1 MELKNYFAQ
10 DAEGNAQPNATCYLY
25 NADTTNLANGLVD
38 ADNQPLTNPFISN
51 DYGLIQFKVPNGLYD
66 LRVISGGRD
75 YKIRVQAA
83 DASELI
89 GGIADAVAAAEVAT
103 DAAAD
108 AQTKADLASTAAT
121 SATNARDASEA
132 YAINVL
138 SSVTAVDQDRIAA
151 QQAALDAATSAASI
165 GIYIP
170 PVGPSLALKGYLDR
184 NKLFA
189 GNASEIQGAIDYAN
203 SIGGRD
209 VTLLPNVIY
218 DMGMSSITMK
228 AGVELK
234 SDTGHAVSV
243 QHLATGNPKGLPV
256 IKCGAITSDFIIVP
270 STAFN
275 NVLRNLI
282 IDARLQVSGDALKY
296 SDAAGVQR
304 TDSKAENI
312 LVYKHGLGSA
322 IRISPNHKEGG
333 FREVFAR
340 CGSGIA
346 LPGDGEYGLFCE
358 SIDWDF
364 NRLLCGFGKTRSL
377 MFTGGASRFRDVDAW
392 GSQDVSCEIQGT
404 SSTWDRLQVDG
415 SGNSGLLING
425 GDDVVINKF
434 ISINNCLTASVPTD
448 DVIIRGECRS
458 LSLAQ
463 VRMRGT
469 TGNIR
474 YAIGMEDTAIA
485 AGSIEGFN
493 FASSYLDGLNDK
505 GRAYIKV
512 SGGSNALSP
521 SRSAAPTPVVVN
533 SNPLFTKFVTGVPY
547 GWTLRGSATTSQITP
562 SGITTGK
569 YLSGVSI
576 VSGSVGVSGI
586 QLILDADEFKG
597 RRIRCE
603 GWFKGSGST
612 YSGNQRLQLFDGVNT
627 FVETIPN
634 DGQYHWIAIDAQM
647 DITAANIQIR
657 IVAANDTTSGIVLEA
672 TAVTVTAY

>member
-10 DAEGNAQPNATCYLY
+10 DAEGNAQPNASCYLY

-51 DYGLIQFKVPNGLYD
+51 DYGLIQFKAPNGLYD
-66 LRVISGGRD
+66 LRVISGSRD

-89 GGIADAVAAAEVAT
+89 GGIADAVAAADVAT
-103 DAAAD
+103 AAAD
-108 AQTKADLASTAAT
+108 IAQTKADLANSSAV
-121 SATNARDASEA
+121 SATDARDDAEA
-132 YAINVL
+132 FAMDAL
-138 SSVTAVDQDRIAA
+138 SSVGQTQTFAIQA
-151 QQAALDAATSAASI
+151 QQAAIDAASI
-165 GIYIP
+165 SIYTP
-170 PVGPSLALKGYLDR
+170 PAGPSLALKGYLDR

-275 NVLRNLI
+275 NVLRNII
-282 IDARLQVSGDALKY
+282 IDARLQISGDALKY

-312 LVYKHGLGSA
+312 LVYKFGDGSA

-333 FREVFAR
+333 FKDVFAR
-340 CGSGIA
+340 CGSGTPLIT
-346 LPGDGEYGLFCE
+346 DGQYGLYCE

-364 NRLLCGFGKTRSL
+364 SRVLLGFARQRSL
-377 MFTGGASRFRDVDAW
+377 LYTGGACRFRDIDAW
-392 GSQDVSCEIQGT
+392 GSQDISAEIGGT
-404 SSTWDRLQVDG
+404 SSTFDRLQVDS
-415 SGNSGLLING
+415 SGNSGVLINAG
-425 GDDVVINKF
+425 SDVVISKL
-434 ISINNCLTASVPTD
+434 ISINNCLTATVPTD
-448 DVIIRGECRS
+448 DVIIRGTCRS
-458 LSLAQ
+458 LSMQQ

-474 YAIGMEDTAIA
+474 YAIGVEDTAIV

-512 SGGSNALSP
+512 SGGTNALSP

-627 FVETIPN
+627 FVENIPN
-634 DGQYHWIAIDAQM
+634 DGQYHWISIDSQM
-647 DITAANIQIR
+647 TINATNVQIR
-657 IVAANDTTSGIVLEA
+657 IVAANDTTSGLVLEA